1 MKQGK
6 YLIIVPNFVLGMR
19 THLGYHIPRMKL
31 FHRIKN
37 TDEYFIFTVK
47 NGRIV
52 RYTETYDTSSA
63 IWPKAKSMFYL
74 QWWKVKNILQTL

>member
-1 MKQGK
+1 MKRGK
-6 YLIIVPNFVLGMR
+6 YLIIVPNFVLGVR
-19 THLGYHIPRMKL
+19 TYIGYHIPRMKV

-37 TDEYFIFTVK
+37 TDEYYIFTVK
-47 NGRIV
+47 NDRIV

-63 IWPKAKSMFYL
+63 IWPKIKSVFYL